1 MDAYGFG
8 KGYLRPSS
16 LLHQFFCSV
25 FDIHMEILAHSLFN
39 GQENLQIKKLLLL
52 ARMLMV

>member
-25 FDIHMEILAHSLFN
+25 FNIHVEILAYSLFN